1 LSDFPRAAVALILL
15 VLSGPV
21 LAGCAGNGVS
31 LAPAASLGPQG
42 GEAAPSRRQL
52 WLVPSAE
59 PGLAMR
65 AHLYRPPGPGPF
77 RLAIVAHGSEQD
89 ARLRAA
95 MAMPRFDALTAWLVE
110 RGYAVLVPQRPGHG
124 ETGGP
129 YLEDQGG
136 CASADFR
143 AAGFAAADSI
153 QAALGF
159 MAAQPFVE
167 KAGAVVVGNS
177 AGGWGALALASRN
190 PAQVAAIVNFSGG
203 RGGHDRD
210 RPLRNC
216 APERL
221 VAAAGDYGRTARLP
235 TLWLYAAN
243 DTYFPPDL
251 SGRMAEAFR
260 RAGGRVEYRLLPAV
274 AGDGHALI
282 QTEGAA
288 AAWKPYLERFLAARP

>member
-1 LSDFPRAAVALILL
+1 LSDFPRIAVALALL
-15 VLSGPV
+15 FLSGPV

-31 LAPAASLGPQG
+31 LAPAATLGPQG
-42 GEAAPSRRQL
+42 GEAADSRRQL
-52 WLVPSAE
+52 WLVPSAQ
-59 PGLAMR
+59 PGLPMR
-65 AHLYRPPGPGPF
+65 AYLYRPPGPGPF

-95 MAMPRFDALTAWLVE
+95 MAMPRFDALTAWLVD
-110 RGYAVLVPQRPGHG
+110 RGYAVLLPQRPGHG

-143 AAGFAAADSI
+143 AAGLAVADSI
-153 QAALGF
+153 AAAVGF

-167 KAGAVVVGNS
+167 KTGVVVVGNS

-190 PAQVAAIVNFSGG
+190 PAEVAAIVNFSGG
-203 RGGHDRD
+203 RGGHDRN
-210 RPLRNC
+210 RPLQNC

-235 TLWLYAAN
+235 SLWLYAAN
-243 DTYFPPDL
+243 DTYFPPEL
-251 SGRMAEAFR
+251 SGRMADAYR
-260 RAGGRVEYRLLPAV
+260 RAGGTVDYRLLPAV

-282 QTEGAA
+282 QTAGDA
-288 AAWKPYLERFLAARP
+288 AAWKPYLEAFLAARR